1 MGFKNSSVI
10 RWPGALIGACFTL
23 QVHAAE
29 LSDIVSL
36 NEPAPSQ
43 QNSLML
49 FGGMMSTSNLAS
61 TLFFNTIPNFGMQ
74 PNHPHYDNYIV
85 GATYQRDFIHA
96 LGWAVAGEIGVA
108 DRFGHYAVCCS
119 PLQATVTSSSVLNSG
134 ELWFGPAVRYDAFV
148 LFKTLRIVPGFT
160 AGFSLVTNSIGAEEG
175 KVQFEPG
182 NATFLGYLGFDVAFS
197 LVGLPEWE
205 LVIEEHHRSGAHQL
219 FGHLYEGYNANVVG
233 LRYRF

>member
-49 FGGMMSTSNLAS
+49 FGGMMSTTNLAS

-74 PNHPHYDNYIV
+74 PYHPHYDNYIA

-96 LGWAVAGEIGVA
+96 LDG
-108 DRFGHYAVCCS
+108 
-119 PLQATVTSSSVLNSG
+119 Q
-134 ELWFGPAVRYDAFV
+134 
-148 LFKTLRIVPGFT
+148 LRV
-160 AGFSLVTNSIGAEEG
+160 
-175 KVQFEPG
+175 K
-182 NATFLGYLGFDVAFS
+182 
-197 LVGLPEWE
+197 
-205 LVIEEHHRSGAHQL
+205 
-219 FGHLYEGYNANVVG
+219 
-233 LRYRF
+233 